1 MVKLWRLYRNQLIY
15 FSVNSQF
22 SLTEIGRE
30 WVNPFLL
37 KVAILHLT
45 KTTENQRFSGIF
57 RRYKI
62 GTLAGYELIY
72 FCSGTLINC
81 CYSCITFGL
90 NERSEDRKSGKSVSY
105 APTMQRLRKFVNIFC
120 INLLF
125 LTNDFPI

>member
-15 FSVNSQF
+15 FPINSQV

-37 KVAILHLT
+37 KVAILYLT
-45 KTTENQRFSGIF
+45 KTTENQRFSGVF

-72 FCSGTLINC
+72 FCSGTFINC
-81 CYSCITFGL
+81 CYSCITFVL
-90 NERSEDRKSGKSVSY
+90 NERSQDWKSVSY

>member
-15 FSVNSQF
+15 FPINSQV

-37 KVAILHLT
+37 KVAILYLT
-45 KTTENQRFSGIF
+45 KTTENQRFSGVF

-62 GTLAGYELIY
+62 GTLAGSELIY
-72 FCSGTLINC
+72 FWSGTFLNF
-81 CYSCITFGL
+81 CYSCITFVL
-90 NERSEDRKSGKSVSY
+90 NERSQDRKSVSY

>member
-15 FSVNSQF
+15 FPINSQV

-37 KVAILHLT
+37 KVAILYLT
-45 KTTENQRFSGIF
+45 KTTEIQRFSGVF

-72 FCSGTLINC
+72 FCSGTFINC
-81 CYSCITFGL
+81 CYSCITFVL
-90 NERSEDRKSGKSVSY
+90 NERSQDRKSVSY

>member
-37 KVAILHLT
+37 KVAILYLT
-45 KTTENQRFSGIF
+45 KTTENQRFSGVF

-62 GTLAGYELIY
+62 GTLAEYELIY
-72 FCSGTLINC
+72 FCSGTFINC
-81 CYSCITFGL
+81 CYICITFVL
-90 NERSEDRKSGKSVSY
+90 NERSQDRKSGKSVSY

-120 INLLF
+120 INLRF
-125 LTNDFPI
+125 RTNDFPI

>member
-15 FSVNSQF
+15 FPINSQV

-37 KVAILHLT
+37 KVAILYLT
-45 KTTENQRFSGIF
+45 KTTENQRFSGVF

-72 FCSGTLINC
+72 FCSGTIINC
-81 CYSCITFGL
+81 CYSCITFVL
-90 NERSEDRKSGKSVSY
+90 NERSQDRKSVSY

-125 LTNDFPI
+125 LTNDFQI

>member
-15 FSVNSQF
+15 FPINSQV

-37 KVAILHLT
+37 KVAILYLT
-45 KTTENQRFSGIF
+45 KTTENQRFSGFF

-72 FCSGTLINC
+72 FCSGTFINC
-81 CYSCITFGL
+81 CYSCITFVL
-90 NERSEDRKSGKSVSY
+90 NERSQDRKSVSY

>member
-15 FSVNSQF
+15 FPINSQV

-37 KVAILHLT
+37 KVAILYLT
-45 KTTENQRFSGIF
+45 KTTENQRFSGVF

-72 FCSGTLINC
+72 FCSGTFINC
-81 CYSCITFGL
+81 CYSCITFVL
-90 NERSEDRKSGKSVSY
+90 NERSQDRKSVSY
-105 APTMQRLRKFVNIFC
+105 APTMQRLRKFVNILC

>member
-15 FSVNSQF
+15 FPINSQV

-37 KVAILHLT
+37 KVAILYLT
-45 KTTENQRFSGIF
+45 KTTENQRFSGVF

-72 FCSGTLINC
+72 FCSGTFINC
-81 CYSCITFGL
+81 YYSCITFVL
-90 NERSEDRKSGKSVSY
+90 NERSQDRKSVSY

>member
-15 FSVNSQF
+15 FPINSQV

-37 KVAILHLT
+37 KVAILYLT
-45 KTTENQRFSGIF
+45 KTTENQRFSGVF

-81 CYSCITFGL
+81 CYSCITFVL
-90 NERSEDRKSGKSVSY
+90 NERSQDRKSVSY

>member
-15 FSVNSQF
+15 FPINSQV

-37 KVAILHLT
+37 KVAILYLT
-45 KTTENQRFSGIF
+45 KTTENQRFSGVF

-72 FCSGTLINC
+72 FCSGTFINC
-81 CYSCITFGL
+81 CCSCITFVL
-90 NERSEDRKSGKSVSY
+90 NERSQDRKSVSY

>member
-15 FSVNSQF
+15 FPINSQV

-37 KVAILHLT
+37 KVAILYLT
-45 KTTENQRFSGIF
+45 KTTENRRFSGVF

-72 FCSGTLINC
+72 FCSGTFINC
-81 CYSCITFGL
+81 CYSCITFVL
-90 NERSEDRKSGKSVSY
+90 NERSQDRKSVSY

>member
-15 FSVNSQF
+15 FPINSQV

-37 KVAILHLT
+37 KVAILYLT
-45 KTTENQRFSGIF
+45 KTTENQRFSGVF

-72 FCSGTLINC
+72 FCSGTFMNC
-81 CYSCITFGL
+81 CYSCITFVL
-90 NERSEDRKSGKSVSY
+90 NERSQDRKSVSY

>member
-15 FSVNSQF
+15 FPINSQV

-37 KVAILHLT
+37 KVAILYLT
-45 KTTENQRFSGIF
+45 KTTENQRFSGVF

-72 FCSGTLINC
+72 FCSGTFINC
-81 CYSCITFGL
+81 CYSCITFVL
-90 NERSEDRKSGKSVSY
+90 NERSQDWKSVSY
-105 APTMQRLRKFVNIFC
+105 APAMQRLRKFVNIFC